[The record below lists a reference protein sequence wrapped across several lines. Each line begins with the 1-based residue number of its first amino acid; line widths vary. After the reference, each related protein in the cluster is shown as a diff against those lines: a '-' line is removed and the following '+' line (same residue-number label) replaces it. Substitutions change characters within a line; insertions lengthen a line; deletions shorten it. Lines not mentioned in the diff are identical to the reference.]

1 MDVLK
6 VYILEVYGF
15 LATTL
20 ADACYDSLNKS
31 ANNDLRTLT
40 HSYSG

>member
-1 MDVLK
+1 MDALE

-15 LATTL
+15 LAT
-20 ADACYDSLNKS
+20 AVAAAHYDSFDKS
-31 ANNDLRTLT
+31 ANYDLHSLT